1 MAQSG
6 KTRKILKNQVR
17 VASKNYRKTSYCYN
31 ECRLFLVFSEFER
44 REVYMLQQPD
54 LDYESRRRAATS
66 SSQSCLVQGIF
77 LRNTSVTH
85 HVRIVDYVIAFLPVL

>member
-6 KTRKILKNQVR
+6 KTRKMLKNQVR
-17 VASKNYRKTSYCYN
+17 VANKNYRKQVIVTIIVVYC
-31 ECRLFLVFSEFER
+31 LVFSEFER
-44 REVYMLQQPD
+44 REVYVLQQPD
-54 LDYESRRRAATS
+54 LGYESRRRAATS